1 MAMKTP
7 AHAPGARERPIDPLE
22 AALGLWNC
30 CAHVAD
36 LWWSR
41 HGGVARA
48 EVAAA
53 RRLRALVGQAR
64 DASPFYKRH
73 YAHLPEREIALGE
86 LPAVSKAEL
95 MASFDDWSTDRRIR
109 RAVVERFLSDRTR
122 VGETFLGYHAWKSSG
137 TSGTP
142 GIFLQDA
149 RAMAVYDALIAVQFD
164 QVAFDPDCGPRLWAG
179 SARSALVVATGDHF
193 ASITSWEHLARANR
207 APARRSF
214 SVLEPTARLVAQL
227 NEYKPAFL
235 ASYPS
240 VLELLAAERD
250 AGRLAIAPALV
261 WSGGEHLG
269 DAAREAIEKSFGCRV
284 MNEYG
289 ASECL
294 SIAFGCP
301 EGWLHLNSEW
311 VILEAVDALGNAVE
325 PGELS
330 HSVLVTNLAN
340 HLQPIIRY
348 DLGDR
353 VTMLPVPCACGSPL
367 PALRVEG
374 RGDATVELR
383 AASGDRVRLA
393 PLALSTVV
401 EEAAGEHRFQIAQ
414 TAPDR
419 LAVRFDTGG
428 SEAQRAQVWR
438 RASRALQSYLV
449 SQSLPNVRV
458 VLDRAPPRID
468 PRSGKLHAVTI
479 ETACRPKPR

>member
-1 MAMKTP
+1 MKTP
-7 AHAPGARERPIDPLE
+7 GPAPGAREKSIDPVE
-22 AALGLWNC
+22 AALGFWNC
-30 CAHVAD
+30 CANVAD

-41 HGGVARA
+41 HGGLAPV
-48 EVAAA
+48 EGAASQ
-53 RRLRALVGQAR
+53 RLRALVRRAR
-64 DASPFYKRH
+64 DASPFYRRH
-73 YAHLPEREIALGE
+73 YADLSGKGLALGE
-86 LPAVSKAEL
+86 LPTVSKAQL
-95 MASFDDWSTDRRIR
+95 MASFDDWSTDRRVR
-109 RAVVERFLSDRTR
+109 RADVERFLADRAR

-164 QVAFDPDCGPRLWAG
+164 QVALDPGCGPRLWAG
-179 SARSALVVATGDHF
+179 RGRSALVVATGDHF
-193 ASITSWEHLARANR
+193 ASITSWEHLARSN
-207 APARRSF
+207 PASDRRSF
-214 SVLEPTARLVAQL
+214 SVLEPTARLVAAL
-227 NEYKPAFL
+227 NEYQPGFL

-250 AGRLAIAPALV
+250 AGRLGIAPALV

-269 DAAREAIEKSFGCRV
+269 EAARVAIEKSFGCRV

-294 SIAFGCP
+294 SIAFGCL
-301 EGWLHLNSEW
+301 EGWMHLNSEW
-311 VILEAVDALGNAVE
+311 VILEAVDALGNAVA

-383 AASGDRVRLA
+383 AASGARVRLA

-419 LAVRFDTGG
+419 LAVRFDAAGG
-428 SEAQRAQVWR
+428 EAQRARVWR
-438 RASRALQSYLV
+438 GASRALRSYLA

-458 VLDRAPPRID
+458 VLDHAPPRID